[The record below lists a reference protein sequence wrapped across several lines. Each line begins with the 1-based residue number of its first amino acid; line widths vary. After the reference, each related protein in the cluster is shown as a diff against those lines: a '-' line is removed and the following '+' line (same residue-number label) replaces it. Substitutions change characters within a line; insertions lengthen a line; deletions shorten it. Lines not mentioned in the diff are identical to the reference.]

1 MRVKPWLLLLLTIG
15 TFAGLNAATRMVMC
29 EEYYWSG

>member
-1 MRVKPWLLLLLTIG
+1 MRVKGWLLLLMLVSA
-15 TFAGLNAATRMVMC
+15 FAGLHAATRMVMC